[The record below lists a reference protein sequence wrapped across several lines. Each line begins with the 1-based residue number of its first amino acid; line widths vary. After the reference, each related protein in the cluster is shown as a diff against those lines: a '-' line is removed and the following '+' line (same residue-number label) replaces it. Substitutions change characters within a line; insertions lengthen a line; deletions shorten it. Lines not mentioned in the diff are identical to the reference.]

1 MIRRPPRST
10 LFPYTTLFRSANHL
24 AMPVHSG
31 CLASAS
37 WLGYAARKC
46 SEVMHHAVLPEK
58 RICRLIADFGPTDNL
73 ASIIERLGGA
83 VQATEGADILY
94 DAMLP
99 NDGVHH
105 ATPIR
110 RQSARNTADFAA
122 VAYSDGGAPAAARGH
137 MPQALA

>member
-1 MIRRPPRST
+1 
-10 LFPYTTLFRSANHL
+10 
-24 AMPVHSG
+24 MPVHSG

-46 SEVMHHAVLPEK
+46 SEVMHNAVLPEK

-110 RQSARNTADFAA
+110 RQSARNTADFP
-122 VAYSDGGAPAAARGH
+122 VVVYSDGGAPPAPP
-137 MPQALA
+137 PQIPPPLPPPLLPPHPPPPAPL